1 MNATTLWKSRSE
13 GPFPVTSN
21 KESDEKNNKAG
32 VAVKQIRKHIIRDV
46 YELLFGMDEYYYW
59 DWWCFGL
66 EVSIR

>member
-32 VAVKQIRKHIIRDV
+32 VAESKLEDTLIETYMNYCLAWMSVMLQIGDV
-46 YELLFGMDEYYYW
+46 L
-59 DWWCFGL
+59 
-66 EVSIR
+66 V